1 MSYDTSHQ
9 DRRTNFDLLEQLES
23 SYERQWNQK
32 ENLEKKANQAVQI
45 CGLIFGL
52 LFGLLN
58 ISFVRTGDSIDK
70 IVIPEISIFL
80 LLGGIMSSLV
90 CIIIAFLVTRLE
102 NHTFV
107 FSNTIQIKNVYR
119 PAKVDDLEL
128 EKKAIDAYL
137 NGIENLVGINL
148 RKGHKIKFVQF
159 FMIASILLLMCSL
172 FVTILEKI

>member
-1 MSYDTSHQ
+1 MSSDLSNHS
-9 DRRTNFDLLEQLES
+9 RRTNFNLLDHLES

-32 ENLEKKANQAVQI
+32 ENLEKKANQAIQI

-58 ISFVRTGDSIDK
+58 ISLVRTADSADK
-70 IVIPEISIFL
+70 ILIPEISIYL
-80 LLGGIMSSLV
+80 LLGGIISSLV

-102 NHTFV
+102 EHTFV
-107 FSNTIQIKNVYR
+107 FSNAMEIKNIYQ
-119 PAKVDDLEL
+119 PSKVDDLEK

-137 NGIENLVGINL
+137 NGIENLVWINL
-148 RKGHKIKFVQF
+148 RKARKIKYVQF

-172 FVTILEKI
+172 LVTILVKI